1 VGKIPWKTPTGAL
14 RKIYEEKI
22 ELDVGEI

>member
-1 VGKIPWKTPTGAL
+1 MKGDD

-22 ELDVGEI
+22 L